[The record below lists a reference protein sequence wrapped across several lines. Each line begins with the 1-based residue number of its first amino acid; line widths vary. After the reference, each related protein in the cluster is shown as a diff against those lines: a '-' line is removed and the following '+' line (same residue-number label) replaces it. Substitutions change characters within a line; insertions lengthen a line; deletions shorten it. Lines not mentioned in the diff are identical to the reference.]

1 MTARSDFAAW
11 SRPPA
16 RERSLR
22 VVSCPRSLET
32 TKPPGRLT
40 APSAYTMPAWGTVT
54 TSPGC
59 STILLEVSPVS
70 RIRPR
75 LTVMVFATGGGTGSA
90 ARAVASGAGELL
102 VSGGG
107 AAEAVEDA
115 GLEVVSGAGVGMASL
130 RPMAGGSE

>member
-32 TKPPGRLT
+32 TKPPGRVT

-54 TSPGC
+54 TSPGR
-59 STILLEVSPVS
+59 STRLLEVSPVS
-70 RIRPR
+70 RIRFR
-75 LTVMVFATGGGTGSA
+75 LTVMVFAMGGGTGSGAWGVVAGGELEELLAA
-90 ARAVASGAGELL
+90 ARAAASGAGESL
-102 VSGGG
+102 VSGGR
-107 AAEAVEDA
+107 AEGVEEA
-115 GLEVVSGAGVGMASL
+115 GLEVAS
-130 RPMAGGSE
+130 R